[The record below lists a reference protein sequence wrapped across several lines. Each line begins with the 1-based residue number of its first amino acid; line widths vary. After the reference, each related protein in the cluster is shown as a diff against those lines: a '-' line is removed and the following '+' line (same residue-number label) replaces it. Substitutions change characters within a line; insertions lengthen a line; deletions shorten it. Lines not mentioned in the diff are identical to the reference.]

1 MLACLSNFLM
11 LLHHVSARL
20 TPERAGGTGRPR
32 TGRGPPPTA
41 DIPVDLRPPAV
52 TFTPRQQFYAGAY
65 LTGLADIE
73 TREGCRVD
81 LRWEDGGET
90 GSRKLGP

>member
-1 MLACLSNFLM
+1 
-11 LLHHVSARL
+11 
-20 TPERAGGTGRPR
+20 
-32 TGRGPPPTA
+32 
-41 DIPVDLRPPAV
+41 V